1 MIYFEYNF
9 AQNRFFK
16 RCKLFLLLNSKI
28 INISASWPWSASGVK
43 CPLTIFLLFHE
54 IKHFFCYALQITI
67 EDLREEAVT
76 KGFGLVRAKS
86 IEFISG
92 ERKKTIRDNI
102 PEQEMTRIWGG
113 DRRLLLFSYSIE
125 TINMLI
131 IPMIRTKCVKRK

>member
-1 MIYFEYNF
+1 MF
-9 AQNRFFK
+9 
-16 RCKLFLLLNSKI
+16 FLL
-28 INISASWPWSASGVK
+28 
-43 CPLTIFLLFHE
+43 C
-54 IKHFFCYALQITI
+54 LQITI

-131 IPMIRTKCVKRK
+131 IPMIRTK